1 MANYFHLVV
10 DSLLDNCEQITAFDL
25 VFETNST
32 KIVDSQPRRSL
43 EGVHFRTLQK
53 MYMFRV

>member
-1 MANYFHLVV
+1 MANYFYLVV
-10 DSLLDNCEQITAFDL
+10 DSLLDYCEQITAFDL

-32 KIVDSQPRRSL
+32 KIDDSQPQRSP
-43 EGVHFRTLQK
+43 EGVYFRTLQK